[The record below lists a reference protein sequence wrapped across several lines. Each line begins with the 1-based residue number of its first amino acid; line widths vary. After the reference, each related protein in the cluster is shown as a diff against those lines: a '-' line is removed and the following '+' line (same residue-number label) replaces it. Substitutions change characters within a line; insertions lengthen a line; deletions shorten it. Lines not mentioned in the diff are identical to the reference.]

1 MIGMPWYHDA
11 EKKLANSGKW
21 VIGSALG
28 LIAGVSIYF
37 MIEVVVYDRKAIPA
51 SAWIVYML
59 AP

>member
-1 MIGMPWYHDA
+1 MLGLPWYHDA
-11 EKKLANSGKW
+11 EKKLAQQGKW
-21 VIGSALG
+21 VIGSALA

-37 MIEVVVYDRKAIPA
+37 FIEVVIFDEKAIPA